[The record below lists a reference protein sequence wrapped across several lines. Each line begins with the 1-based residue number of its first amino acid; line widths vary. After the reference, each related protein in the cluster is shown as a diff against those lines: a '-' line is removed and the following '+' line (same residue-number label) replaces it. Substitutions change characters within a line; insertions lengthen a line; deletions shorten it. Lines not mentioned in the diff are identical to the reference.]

1 MNTPH
6 PQTPL
11 FDDLKP
17 VRVTVPVRPDVLA
30 AFQRLAAAQGVS
42 TGKAMGEWLSDTMDG
57 VDALIELLERARRA
71 PKVAAREIHSYA
83 VGLTDLTSELLEE
96 MKQRSRERVPGRQ
109 GGRAR
114 AAGSAAEGAPPRGE
128 ATAARKAAA
137 RKSATL
143 TPPYSNT
150 GGKVPK
156 KPKKAG

>member
-57 VDALIELLERARRA
+57 VDALIELLGRARRA

-83 VGLTDLTSELLEE
+83 VGLTDLTAELLEE
-96 MKQRSRERVPGRQ
+96 MKQRSRERVPGRE

-114 AAGSAAEGAPPRGE
+114 AAGSAAEGRGE
-128 ATAARKAAA
+128 GTAARKAAA
-137 RKSATL
+137 RKSEPL
-143 TPPYSNT
+143 TPPVGNT